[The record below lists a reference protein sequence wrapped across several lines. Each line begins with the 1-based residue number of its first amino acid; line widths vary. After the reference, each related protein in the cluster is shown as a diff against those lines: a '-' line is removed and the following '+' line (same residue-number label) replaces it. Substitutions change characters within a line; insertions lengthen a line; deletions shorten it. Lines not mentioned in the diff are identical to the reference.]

1 MAEPTIA
8 ETARLLRCMDGLG
21 TVRRLERLH
30 DALRVAYEMGRW
42 DLDREQNG
50 QVPAESCLEG

>member
-21 TVRRLERLH
+21 TVKRLERLH
-30 DALRVAYEMGRW
+30 DALCIAYTTGRW
-42 DLDREQNG
+42 DLEREHDG
-50 QVPAESCLEG
+50 LAPAESCLEG